1 MSNDVQQ
8 RVLKAIAE
16 VLERKE
22 GEIRLD
28 ASLRDDLDF
37 DSLKQMTLFILLEDE
52 FQRTMPPEDLAG
64 IVTVKDIVD
73 FINRKLQQPA
83 AT

>member
-1 MSNDVQQ
+1 VQQ
-8 RVLKAIAE
+8 RVLRAIAE

-52 FQRTMPPEDLAG
+52 FQRTMPPEDLMG
-64 IVTVKDIVD
+64 IATVKDIIE
-73 FINRKLQQPA
+73 FIDRKLQEPA
-83 AT
+83 PT

>member
-1 MSNDVQQ
+1 MNNDLQQ
-8 RVLKAIAE
+8 RVVRAIAE

-22 GEIRLD
+22 DEIQLG

-52 FQRTMPPEDLAG
+52 FQRTMPPEDLIG
-64 IVTVKDIVD
+64 IATVKDIID
-73 FINRKLQQPA
+73 FIDRKLQEPA
-83 AT
+83 PT

>member
-8 RVLKAIAE
+8 RVLRAIAE

-52 FQRTMPPEDLAG
+52 FQRTMPPESLMG

-73 FINRKLQQPA
+73 FITKKLQEPA
-83 AT
+83 PT

>member
-8 RVLKAIAE
+8 RVLRAVAE

-22 GEIRLD
+22 DEIRLD

-73 FINRKLQQPA
+73 FINRKLQESA

>member
-16 VLERKE
+16 VLERKVD
-22 GEIRLD
+22 EIRLD

-37 DSLKQMTLFILLEDE
+37 DSLKQRTLFILLEDE

-73 FINRKLQQPA
+73 FINLKLQEPA

>member
-8 RVLKAIAE
+8 RVVKAITE

-22 GEIRLD
+22 EEIRLD
-28 ASLRDDLDF
+28 ASLRDDLGF

-52 FQRTMPPEDLAG
+52 FQRTMPPEDLIEFA
-64 IVTVKDIVD
+64 TVKDIID
-73 FINRKLQQPA
+73 FIDRKLQEPA
-83 AT
+83 PT

>member
-1 MSNDVQQ
+1 MNTDVQQ

-22 GEIRLD
+22 TEIRLD
-28 ASLRDDLDF
+28 ASLRDDLAF

-52 FQRTMPPEDLAG
+52 FQRTMPPEDLMG
-64 IVTVKDIVD
+64 IATVKDVID
-73 FINRKLQQPA
+73 FIDRKLQEPA
-83 AT
+83 PT

>member
-8 RVLKAIAE
+8 RVLRAIAE

-52 FQRTMPPEDLAG
+52 FQRTMPPEDLTG
-64 IVTVKDIVD
+64 IATVKDIVD
-73 FINRKLQQPA
+73 FIDRKLQEPA
-83 AT
+83 PA